1 MERRIPTR
9 LPDAINASPD
19 SNFTQIRNDMLRD
32 PRISC
37 KAKGILCIL
46 LSHQVNGLV
55 SVNNLETLHSIC
67 KEGYNSIQSGL
78 IELEEAGYFTR
89 IRYRDKKTKR
99 IKPFGYVQASGGIN
113 GTSQFRKKVGLPDKQ
128 ANTEDLGERTRMAN
142 QLQR

>member
-1 MERRIPTR
+1 MKRRIPTK

-55 SVNNLETLHSIC
+55 SVNNLETLQSIC
-67 KEGYNSIQSGL
+67 KEGYNSIRSGL
-78 IELEEAGYFTR
+78 IELEEAGYFAR
-89 IRYRDKKTKR
+89 VRYRDKKTKR
-99 IKPFGYVQASGGIN
+99 IKGSFWICTDTPGKFNLEKY
-113 GTSQFRKKVGLPDKQ
+113 SQFLEENGLEVYPI
-128 ANTEDLGERTRMAN
+128 NE
-142 QLQR
+142 

>member
-19 SNFTQIRNDMLRD
+19 SGFTQIRNDMLRD

-46 LSHQVNGLV
+46 LSNQVNGLV

-89 IRYRDKKTKR
+89 VRYRDKKTKR
-99 IKPFGYVQASGGIN
+99 IKGSFWTCTDTPGKFNLEKY
-113 GTSQFRKKVGLPDKQ
+113 SQFLEENGLEICPIS
-128 ANTEDLGERTRMAN
+128 E
-142 QLQR
+142 